1 MTDPR
6 FLRTLFTSDLSRS
19 NCPSFPRS
27 PSTFYAR
34 QERRTIRPGIFY
46 GRGTYNDKS
55 VKLSRKLQDINTFV
69 CEN

>member
-6 FLRTLFTSDLSRS
+6 FLRTLFTSDPRS

-34 QERRTIRPGIFY
+34 QERRAIRPGIFY

-55 VKLSRKLQDINTFV
+55 AKLSRKLQDINTFV
-69 CEN
+69 YEN